1 MGTEILRHVTRKLTL
16 QPFETPATDNDCAA
30 GQAIKADAHRHE
42 NNVISN
48 AAPPSKKQRTERGT
62 M

>member
-1 MGTEILRHVTRKLTL
+1 VTRKLTL